1 MSATRTLARA
11 GIIVSVAFLASRVLG
26 WLRLVVIGNAFG
38 ATADLDAFFAAFRIP
53 DLIFQLVAAGALSS
67 ALIPVVAGV
76 LQTDG
81 EGRAWR
87 IVSTVTNL
95 MLVAL
100 LVLAAVVL
108 VAADRLVPA
117 FTQGFDAATMTQTIE
132 LTRIMLLSP
141 IFLAL
146 GAVATSMLNA
156 RGRFAGAAV
165 APIVYNLAIIGAV
178 LLLGPSM
185 GVTGVAIGVVAGSL
199 GHLLVQL
206 PPVRAIGYR
215 YEPRLDLA
223 DSAARR
229 ALALMVPRA
238 IGLGASQITFVVVT
252 ALATKV
258 GVGAVTAFTVAFTLL
273 QIPVGVIG
281 VPLGVVLFPSLSRE
295 VASGNHAEFVGLLTR
310 AMRLLAFVM
319 LPIAALVAIL
329 RLEAVA
335 LLFGG
340 FDRAAIELTAA
351 TLLAFLVGLVAHALI
366 AVFARAFYARQD
378 TRTPVVAAVLAVVVN
393 TTLATVLVEPL
404 GLPGVALAIAIA
416 AWLEAATLLV
426 LLRRRVGRL
435 GFAQVAWLAVRTV
448 LATAL
453 AAVAASAVH
462 AAVGARLAPDP
473 AAGGLAGVPGI
484 VAVIA
489 AVTAVFGA
497 VFVTAALALRIE
509 ELRSIV
515 GIMVDALRR
524 PRRS

>member
-11 GIIVSVAFLASRVLG
+11 GLIVSVAFLASRVLG

-38 ATADLDAFFAAFRIP
+38 ASADLDAFFAAFRIP

-76 LQTDG
+76 LQTDT
-81 EGRAWR
+81 EARAWR

-95 MLVAL
+95 MLIAL
-100 LVLAAVVL
+100 LVLATIVL
-108 VAADRLVPA
+108 VTADRLVPA
-117 FTQGFDAATMTQTIE
+117 ITPGFDPATMAQTVE

-146 GAVATSMLNA
+146 GAVATSVLNA

-199 GHLLVQL
+199 GHLLIQL
-206 PPVRAIGYR
+206 PPLRGVGFR
-215 YEPRLDLA
+215 YAPRIDLA

-229 ALALMVPRA
+229 ALTLMGPRA

-252 ALATKV
+252 ALATQV
-258 GVGAVTAFTVAFTLL
+258 GVGAVTALTVAFTLL
-273 QIPVGVIG
+273 QIPVGIIG

-310 AMRLLAFVM
+310 ALRLLAFAM
-319 LPIAALVAIL
+319 LPIAVIGAIL
-329 RLEAVA
+329 RVETVA

-351 TLLAFLVGLVAHALI
+351 TLLAFLVGLVAHSYI
-366 AVFARAFYARQD
+366 AVLARAFYAQQD
-378 TRTPVVAAVLAVVVN
+378 TLTPVLAAIGAVLIN
-393 TTLATVLVEPL
+393 TTLAYLLVDPL

-416 AWLEAATLLV
+416 AWLEAALLLV

-435 GFAQVAWLAVRTV
+435 GLAQVGWLGMRTL
-448 LATAL
+448 LATAI
-453 AAVAASAVH
+453 AAVAANIVH
-462 AAVGARLAPDP
+462 ASVGARLAPDP
-473 AAGGLAGVPGI
+473 AAGGLAAIPGL
-484 VAVIA
+484 VAVMVV
-489 AVTAVFGA
+489 VTAVFGA
-497 VFVTAALALRIE
+497 VFVVAALALRIG

-515 GIMVDALRR
+515 EIMVDALRR